1 MQNLARYA
9 FRIAAALLTV
19 GILVI
24 GTFLVVVAIPD
35 LAGNTA
41 VKPSPTPTVKP
52 SPSSR
57 SAMSPVGIEMPADAN
72 CNGCHTTD
80 SGGVGT
86 KQPPVMGHPLAGW
99 RDCTACHTVGSLVKT
114 APGHTSL
121 HKDDCL
127 ICHQTRA
134 EAGASDAPRTRPEHM
149 GAAKPCSACH
159 GIDDHAPL
167 PESMK
172 GRGDNCWI
180 CHNGPEYTYLF
191 EDQPSP
197 TPTPVGMT
205 PAPASPD
212 PDDVGYVLRPP
223 TP

>member
-1 MQNLARYA
+1 MRTIARYG
-9 FRIAAALLTV
+9 FRIAAAALTI

-24 GTFLVVVAIPD
+24 GTFLVLVAVPD
-35 LAGNTA
+35 LAGTTA
-41 VKPSPTPTVKP
+41 VAPTPIPTIKP
-52 SPSSR
+52 SPSAR

-72 CNGCHTTD
+72 CNGCHMTTT
-80 SGGVGT
+80 GTVGT
-86 KQPPVMGHPLAGW
+86 KPPPVMGHPLSGW

-127 ICHQTRA
+127 ICHQTRV
-134 EAGASDAPRTRPEHM
+134 EAGASDSPKTRPEHM
-149 GAAKPCSACH
+149 GGTQACSSCH
-159 GIDDHAPL
+159 GVDDHAPL

-191 EDQPSP
+191 EDRPSP
-197 TPTPVGMT
+197 SPTPVGMT

-212 PDDVGYVLRPP
+212 PDDITYVLRPP

>member
-1 MQNLARYA
+1 MPTVARYA

-19 GILVI
+19 GILVL
-24 GTFLVVVAIPD
+24 GTFLVLVAVPD
-35 LAGNTA
+35 LAGTTAVGPSPTPA
-41 VKPSPTPTVKP
+41 VKPSP
-52 SPSSR
+52 SAR

-80 SGGVGT
+80 TGTVGT

-99 RDCTACHTVGSLVKT
+99 RDCTACHTVGSLVQT

-134 EAGASDAPRTRPEHM
+134 EAGASDAPNARPEHM
-149 GAAKPCSACH
+149 GGTQACSTCH
-159 GIDDHAPL
+159 GVDNHAPL

-191 EDQPSP
+191 EDKPSP
-197 TPTPVGMT
+197 SPEGQT
-205 PAPASPD
+205 PAPASPVTD
-212 PDDVGYVLRPP
+212 PADVGYVLQAPIR
-223 TP
+223 